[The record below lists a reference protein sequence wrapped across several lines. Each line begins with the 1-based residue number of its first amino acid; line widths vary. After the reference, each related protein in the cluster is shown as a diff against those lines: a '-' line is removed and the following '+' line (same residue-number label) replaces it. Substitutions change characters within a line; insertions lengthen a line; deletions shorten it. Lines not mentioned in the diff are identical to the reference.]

1 MTDRQ
6 RIYENI
12 GIRKLKFV
20 CRQCSR
26 TLLKDLSK
34 FLRDK
39 VKIKFFISH
48 FKIYLNRS
56 YEVVG
61 DDGIL

>member
-6 RIYENI
+6 RIHENI

-20 CRQCSR
+20 CRQCSG
-26 TLLKDLSK
+26 TLIKDLSK